1 MDGGGGGA
9 GRGEYCGRLGKYF
22 ILSCNSQ
29 PRSDFKGKQQPEEL
43 LDDSRTIE
51 LIK

>member
-1 MDGGGGGA
+1 MRVGGNKE
-9 GRGEYCGRLGKYF
+9 GRVCVLRLGKYF

-29 PRSDFKGKQQPEEL
+29 PRSEEL

>member
-1 MDGGGGGA
+1 MSESGGS
-9 GRGEYCGRLGKYF
+9 GEGVCVLRLGKYF